1 MGTRG
6 IKCGV
11 YTSTITTKV
20 KKFFLY
26 NNTSLELVERYRC
39 IKLNI
44 HKILKSDFKITKQ
57 VTGKIIR
64 TYLKYYSI
72 NYRMKSHKISPMQIY
87 IYIYIYC
94 SINVNA
100 SRAHVNLLF

>member
-72 NYRMKSHKISPMQIY
+72 NYKMKSHKISPMQIY
-87 IYIYIYC
+87 IYIYIF
-94 SINVNA
+94 IV
-100 SRAHVNLLF
+100 RLM